1 VVRPS
6 LKCLLTSRCGVPMD
20 KGCTQPLSSDPKKS
34 NLSVTIFLILESI
47 SLQRSQQVGVSCGRT
62 NEWEYLLQI
71 STKRERRE
79 TQRKSLKTPH
89 KNATRTRFE
98 ESTQELV
105 DLAPRMIQDVSR
117 RRRKVCG
124 GFWGRLDLHYIHSKI
139 RAPSF
144 IKPQSGEG
152 RCDEI

>member
-1 VVRPS
+1 MVRSS
-6 LKCLLTSRCGVPMD
+6 LKCLPTPHCGVPTD
-20 KGCTQPLSSDPKKS
+20 KGHSQPLSSDPIIY
-34 NLSVTIFLILESI
+34 LSATVFLISRSI
-47 SLQRSQQVGVSCGRT
+47 SSQGSPQVGVSSTYT
-62 NEWEYLLQI
+62 NEWEYQLQI